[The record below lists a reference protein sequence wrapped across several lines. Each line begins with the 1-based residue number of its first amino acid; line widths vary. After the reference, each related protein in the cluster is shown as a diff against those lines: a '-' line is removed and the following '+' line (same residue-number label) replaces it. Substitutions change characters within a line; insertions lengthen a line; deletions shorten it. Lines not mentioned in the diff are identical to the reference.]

1 MQNEYDNYKHTH
13 SDINECTSRGACS
26 IAPNIASLQEI
37 IIYFLKQLAYYV
49 IKLENIGANNPN
61 IKYEIIND
69 IASLVSINEFSE
81 KQLFE
86 ILSKDYFLFIDAKN
100 TYHKICKEK
109 NIQAKDLKNIV
120 KFDDNTTISRAI
132 SQGEKLFLEKYK
144 QISQTQKNLMAIL
157 QILVKSTAINL
168 IKLCEFKEFDDN
180 IYHYILSVL
189 DMFNHGKISNKDIKT
204 HITKLSQTD
213 CNLQIEISDLLLKAY
228 NGIEKVE
235 VSHSTRKGK
244 AILVSGNNFQDLL
257 KVLEATK
264 EKNIDVY
271 THSNLLITHA
281 LNKFHKYPHLLGHY
295 GNSTESCILDFAT
308 FPGSILLT
316 KNSKNNTEYLYRG
329 RLFSND
335 YIIHKGVIKV
345 ENDDYSELISA
356 ALNSKGFSKGKTKP
370 STIVGYNEKEIDNQ
384 LNTLVE
390 NLKINKIKHLYI
402 VGLNY
407 YSEIQNEYFKE
418 LFENLKQDEFVLSF
432 SYKSK
437 KNNVLTI
444 NVGNYNPL
452 VINILKKLFA
462 KYPISSKNISFF
474 FTKCDVMTISN
485 IVMLKSLNAKNI
497 FMAQC
502 PPTLVNPS
510 VFETFKNL
518 YNINTTESPVK
529 DLKKIKDAWKTS
541 DVFLYLLLTKN

>member
-1 MQNEYDNYKHTH
+1 MQNEYNNYKNIH

-49 IKLENIGANNPN
+49 IKLENLGANNQN

-109 NIQAKDLKNIV
+109 GIPAKDLKNVII
-120 KFDDNTTISRAI
+120 FDKNTSVSKAI

-157 QILVKSTAINL
+157 QILIKSTAISL

-180 IYHYILSVL
+180 VYHYILSTL
-189 DMFNHGKISNKDIKT
+189 DMFNHGKISNKDIKNR
-204 HITKLSQTD
+204 ITKLSKID
-213 CNLQIEISDLLLKAY
+213 CKLQIEISDLLLKAY
-228 NGIEKVE
+228 DGIEKVE
-235 VSHSTRKGK
+235 VSHSTRRGK

-257 KVLEATK
+257 NVLEATK

-281 LNKFHKYPHLLGHY
+281 LNKFHQYPHLLGHY
-295 GNSTESCILDFAT
+295 GNTTESCILDFAT

-335 YIIHKGVIKV
+335 YIIHQGVVKV
-345 ENDDYSELISA
+345 QDDDYTELINA
-356 ALNSKGFSKGKTKP
+356 ALNAKGFSKGKTKP
-370 STIVGYNEKEIDNQ
+370 STTVGFNEKEIDNA
-384 LNTLVE
+384 LN
-390 NLKINKIKHLYI
+390 NLIVKLATNRIKHLYI
-402 VGLNY
+402 IGLNY
-407 YSEIQNEYFKE
+407 YSEIQNEYFRE
-418 LFENLKQDEFVLSF
+418 FFANLKQDEFALSF

-437 KNNVLTI
+437 KDNVLTI
-444 NVGNYNPL
+444 DVGNYSPL
-452 VINILKKLFA
+452 IINILKKLFD
-462 KYPISSKNISFF
+462 KYPIDSKKISFF
-474 FTKCDVMTISN
+474 FTTCDVMTISN
-485 IVMLKSLNAKNI
+485 IIMLKSMNAKNI

-510 VFETFKNL
+510 VFETFKRE
-518 YNINTTESPVK
+518 YNINITDSPLN
-529 DLKKIKDAWKTS
+529 DLRKTKDAWEKLKRLFIS
-541 DVFLYLLLTKN
+541 IN